1 VQTFSVIITTHNR
14 PVLLSRAIQSV
25 KAQMQPGDEIIVVSD
40 VYCPDTAQVVSSL
53 LDGQHIYVQRKGQAG
68 PAESRNLGITL
79 ARGDLVIFLDDDDAL
94 SGQYLANA
102 RTLSNG
108 SDVLYVDYFAVWE
121 RIENGIP
128 VPVSGERRS
137 LGVTPLA
144 SIYAKN
150 FIPPACLVYPR
161 GAVAG
166 RRFDPELILNEDWD
180 FILNVMTGAGLRHVP
195 IDGPIVYTRETIDNR
210 GRNND
215 HRLVDTYR
223 TIYKNRPAP
232 TQDQKLAR
240 QSFFASC
247 GLTASLADL

>member
-1 VQTFSVIITTHNR
+1 MQTFSIIITTHNR

-25 KAQMQPGDEIIVVSD
+25 KAQLQEGDEIIVVSD
-40 VYCPDTAQVVSSL
+40 VYCAETEGVVASL
-53 LDGQHIYVQRKGQAG
+53 LNGQHLFVQRKGQPG

-79 ARGDLVIFLDDDDAL
+79 ARGDLVVFLDDDDAL
-94 SGQYLANA
+94 SGQYVSNA
-102 RTLSNG
+102 RQLSDG
-108 SDVLYVDYFAVWE
+108 RDVLYTDYFAIWE
-121 RIENGIP
+121 RLENGSP

-137 LGVTPLA
+137 LGPTPLA

-150 FIPPACLVYPR
+150 FIPPACLIYPR
-161 GAVAG
+161 ASIADK
-166 RRFDPELILNEDWD
+166 RFDPDLVLNEDWD
-180 FILNVMTGAGLRHVP
+180 FILNVMTGASLRYVP
-195 IDGPIVYTRETIDNR
+195 IDGPIVFTRETADNR
-210 GRNND
+210 SRNND